1 MDSGQTS
8 GPSCP
13 ARADLHLH
21 SKYSNRPSEWFLRRI
36 GAPESFTEPAEIYRR
51 CRSAGM
57 DFVTIADH
65 NSIRGALEI
74 AALPGTFL
82 SSELTTYFPENGAKV
97 HCLVSGITSRQFED
111 LQKARE
117 NIYDL
122 QAYLQAH
129 GIFHAIAHPLYRV
142 NDRLSVEE
150 FEKLI
155 LLFNCF
161 EGINGSRNGRAC
173 AVAAA
178 IFRSL
183 DQELIERLADRHG
196 IPPTGDRP
204 WDKILTGGSD
214 DHGGLYCAGA
224 YTETPAAGTVFDFL
238 EHLQAGRCRPGGGDG
253 SSLQLAHSL
262 IHIAH
267 DYLRRRLGSHGHGA
281 TLVSILFRDLAGFR
295 EEVRPVSPLRT
306 AVRRLAGPLVRRHRL
321 RQMSETERLLIE
333 EFQAIA
339 GSARPVGALTN
350 STPEERFALFA
361 RLVHQLS
368 LIFLKRALERLRA
381 GSLLDAVQSLGSLAP
396 VLLGVAPYLTAF
408 STQHK
413 DNAFLREL
421 CACYPAGRPAL
432 QGRGGTAWATDTFRD
447 VNGVAKTVRHLA
459 GLAHNSGR
467 PLTVLTALAGVVE
480 APFPL
485 CNFAPLESFSL
496 PEYPE
501 LTLAVPPV
509 LDILRRIEEQDF
521 EEIIISTPGP
531 LGLTAL
537 FACHLLGIPAKGIYH
552 TDFPY
557 YIEKWTEDEAM
568 GEATRRFMSW
578 FYGRMEVVF
587 VPSRAYVGELVG
599 LGIDPGRIQVLPRGV
614 DLRDFNPGFRDER
627 FFDRFGLG
635 GAEFRFIYVGR
646 ISTEKNLRVLL
657 EAFRMLAAA
666 GVAAELAVVGDGPD
680 LAALRAAYGQMPG
693 LAFTGYLER
702 EALAGAFASA
712 HALVF
717 PSTSDTFGNVVL
729 EAHAS
734 GLPAIVSDRGGP
746 QEIVRAF
753 DSGLVV
759 HAERPEPM
767 AAAMRSLMS
776 DHRLYGRL
784 RERALASA
792 AASSWDSILEKLC
805 PASVPAPDPPPL
817 VVHS

>member
-1 MDSGQTS
+1 MNNGQPIKHS
-8 GPSCP
+8 SRV

-36 GAPESFTEPAEIYRR
+36 GAPESFTEPKEIYRQ
-51 CRSAGM
+51 CRNAGM
-57 DFVTIADH
+57 DYVTIADH

-74 AALPGTFL
+74 SDLPGTFL
-82 SSELTTYFPENGAKV
+82 SSELTTYFPENGAKL

-122 QAYLQAH
+122 QAYLIANQ
-129 GIFHAIAHPLYRV
+129 IFHAVAHPLYRV
-142 NDRLSVEE
+142 NDRLTVDN

-178 IFRSL
+178 IFQAL
-183 DQELIERLADRHG
+183 DKGIIEELADRHG
-196 IPPTGDRP
+196 IPPTGPTP
-204 WDKILTGGSD
+204 WQKTLTGGSD

-224 YTETPAAGTVFDFL
+224 FTETPQADTVFDFL
-238 EHLQAGRCRPGGGDG
+238 EHLRAGRCRPGGGDG

-267 DYLRRRLGSHGHGA
+267 TYLRNHLGRNCQGA
-281 TLVSILFRDLAGFR
+281 SLASALLRNLAGLQ
-295 EEVRPVSPLRT
+295 EEQQPVSPLRA
-306 AVRRLAGPLVRRHRL
+306 AVRRLAGPLVRRYRL

-333 EFQAIA
+333 EFQSIA
-339 GSARPVGALTN
+339 GQAPSAVSPS
-350 STPEERFALFA
+350 STSPAERFALFS

-368 LIFLKRALERLRA
+368 LVFLKRALERLKE
-381 GSLLDAVQSLGSLAP
+381 GSLLEGFQALGSLAP

-413 DNAFLREL
+413 DDPFLREL
-421 CACYPAGRPAL
+421 CALYPGGQPAL
-432 QGRGGTAWATDTFRD
+432 QGRGGRAWVTDTLRD
-447 VNGVAKTVRHLA
+447 INGVARTIHRLA
-459 GLAHNSGR
+459 GLAHSSGL
-467 PLTVLTALAGVVE
+467 PLTVLTTMGE
-480 APFPL
+480 KIETPFPIR
-485 CNFAPLESFSL
+485 NFEPLESFSL

-501 LTLAVPPV
+501 LTFAVPPV
-509 LDILRRIEEQDF
+509 LDILRYLEDQDF

-531 LGLTAL
+531 MGLTAL
-537 FACHLLGIPAKGIYH
+537 FASQLLGIPVKGIYH

-557 YIEKWTEDEAM
+557 YIEKWTEDETM

-578 FYGRMEVVF
+578 FYGRMRTVF
-587 VPSRAYVGELVG
+587 APTEAYVGELVRLG
-599 LGIDPGRIQVLPRGV
+599 LERSHIEVLPRGV
-614 DLRDFNPGFRDER
+614 DLHDFNPGFRNEG
-627 FFDRFGLG
+627 FFDQYGLNG
-635 GAEFRFIYVGR
+635 SDFKFIYVGR
-646 ISTEKNLRVLL
+646 VSAEKNIEVLL
-657 EAFRMLAAA
+657 QAFRLLGAE
-666 GVAAELAVVGDGPD
+666 GHSAELAVVGDGPG
-680 LAALRAAYGQMPG
+680 LKALKTAYGDTPG

-702 EALAGAFASA
+702 EALATAFASA

-746 QEIVRAF
+746 QEIVRAY

-759 HAERPEPM
+759 NADRPEPV
-767 AAAMRSLMS
+767 AEAMRDLMT
-776 DHRLYGRL
+776 DRQRYRYFC
-784 RERALASA
+784 ERAMASA
-792 AASSWDSILEKLC
+792 AGSSWDTLLEKLC
-805 PASVPAPDPPPL
+805 PPSPPGTALPAHP
-817 VVHS
+817 